1 MFWKGHCDT
10 TEEDV
15 QKYKSR
21 GRKTSSN
28 ISILLAN
35 ISILLAIDDGTL
47 NYKSGLGGKFGLR
60 SFQMVG
66 LNDILDIDYERGA
79 TGKGDWR
86 FQFR

>member
-15 QKYKSR
+15 QKHKSR

-28 ISILLAN
+28 ILILLAV
-35 ISILLAIDDGTL
+35 DDGTL
-47 NYKSGLGGKFGLR
+47 NYKSGRGGKFGLR

-79 TGKGDWR
+79 TGEGDWR